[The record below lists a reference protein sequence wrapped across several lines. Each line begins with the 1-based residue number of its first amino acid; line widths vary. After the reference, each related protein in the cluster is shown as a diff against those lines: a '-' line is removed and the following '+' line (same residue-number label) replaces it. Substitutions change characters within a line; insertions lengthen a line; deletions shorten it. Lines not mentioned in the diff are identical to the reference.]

1 MKDFVFHLDTQ
12 VFFGEDA
19 LSYLVPSCSLHGKK
33 ILLCIGGGSV
43 KDIGIFDEV
52 MDELN
57 KASFEITLFEGIEPN
72 PTITTVRR
80 GIELA
85 KEKEVELILALG
97 GGSVIDAAKAIAAGV
112 CASEDPWHLVKGMCK
127 ADKALPLGVILTLAA
142 TGSEM
147 DNISVI
153 SNEETKEKI
162 GWSAASVLPK
172 FALMNPRYSF
182 SVSKKMTASG
192 IADIMSHA
200 MENYFMVGEGS
211 FLSEELALAILCSCV
226 HYAPMVLED
235 PHHYEARA
243 NLMWAGSWAI
253 NGLLSAGKE
262 KGWSLHPMEH
272 ELSAFYDLTH
282 GIGLAILTCPW
293 LEYIL
298 DEKTEDK
305 IARFGYGVF
314 DVEKSS
320 STYDD
325 AKKAIQ
331 ELRDFYRSMELPL
344 HLEEVGIGSEDFE
357 LMAEKIVSSRGGF
370 LRGTKVLGKEDL
382 VEIYRMSL

>member
-1 MKDFVFHLDTQ
+1 MKNFVFHLDTQ

-19 LSYLVPSCSLHGKK
+19 LSYLVPSCTRYGKK

-43 KDIGIFDEV
+43 KEQGIFDEV
-52 MDELN
+52 MEELS
-57 KASFEITLFEGIEPN
+57 KGLFDITVFEGIEPN

-80 GIELA
+80 GIEQA
-85 KEKEVELILALG
+85 QEREVELILALG

-112 CASEDPWHLVKGMCK
+112 CASEDPWHFVKGICK
-127 ADKALPLGVILTLAA
+127 AEEALPLGVILTLAA

-162 GWSAASVLPK
+162 GWSAASALPK

-182 SVSKKMTASG
+182 SVSREMTASG

-211 FLSEELALAILCSCV
+211 FLSEELALAILRSCV
-226 HYAPMVLED
+226 HYAPVVLQD
-235 PHHYEARA
+235 PHNYEARA

-253 NGLLSAGKE
+253 NGLLSAGKD

-272 ELSAFYDLTH
+272 ELSAFYNLTH

-293 LEYIL
+293 LDYIL
-298 DEKTEDK
+298 EEKTQDK
-305 IARFGYGVF
+305 IARFGYRVF
-314 DVEKSS
+314 DLEKSS
-320 STYDD
+320 SAYDD
-325 AKKAIQ
+325 AKNTIQ
-331 ELRDFYRSMELPL
+331 QLGNFYLSMGLPL
-344 HLEEVGIGSEDFE
+344 HLKEVGIGSEYFE
-357 LMAEKIVSSRGGF
+357 LMAEKIVSSRGGY

-382 VEIYRMSL
+382 VKIYRMSL